1 MKRLL
6 LLVTLAIFT
15 ANYLLAQVELG
26 KTKNNLSGKNGIIA
40 SPSDKIMLNDFS
52 INLVLYGFAED
63 QGGGGAQVG
72 IRAHLT
78 QVDEPLAQEMV
89 NEAYAYFVEQWKK
102 RGVEVYS
109 PSIEEIEATK
119 KYSKAKSK
127 DNAKIISGGTF
138 DNKEKKNH
146 NMMAWPE
153 GTNIASSGSGPL
165 VAHGNSAHVVPD
177 YKGNFSYTSFNTT
190 INFIEFKTAALG
202 STASVRTMPQLKA
215 SNGLSVIKW
224 EKTKYVLYTANNNPE
239 GIEDF
244 YSDLDKDGFEFLGTS
259 SNDWNYIADVAK
271 YKSNVMEMIKEGMDD
286 LFTDYD
292 AVVAENN

>member
-271 YKSNVMEMIKEGMDD
+271 YKSNVMEMIKKGMDD